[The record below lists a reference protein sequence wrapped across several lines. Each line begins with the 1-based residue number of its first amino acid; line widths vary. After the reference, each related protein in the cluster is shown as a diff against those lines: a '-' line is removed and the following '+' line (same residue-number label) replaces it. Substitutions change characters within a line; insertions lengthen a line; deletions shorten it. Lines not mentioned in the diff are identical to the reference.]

1 MVIFE
6 HFPGFAVGVPPRKT
20 YILQAT
26 IRVDQWPNP
35 VVYRSAPT
43 NASHPAHARTNKLLP
58 TSWTTTLFTHDQLDA
73 YFENHHNQRLRKC
86 YASLRPWAYR
96 ADLFR
101 LAILHDRGG
110 IWMDFTTELLRP
122 LDVLLPSGASLG
134 LVRERPGFG
143 MDYGVFNAFLAVR
156 EPRHPFFAAALER
169 SVTVCLARDYG
180 STPWSITGPELLGR
194 VARDAP
200 RLVRDVT
207 WLRHA
212 PEGGAIETTGERG
225 HKRVAIT
232 KHSDIRRFIPLSNAY
247 IGMWKSR
254 TVFRHS
260 KSKGGLGIR
269 S

>member
-1 MVIFE
+1 
-6 HFPGFAVGVPPRKT
+6 
-20 YILQAT
+20 
-26 IRVDQWPNP
+26 
-35 VVYRSAPT
+35 
-43 NASHPAHARTNKLLP
+43 
-58 TSWTTTLFTHDQLDA
+58 
-73 YFENHHNQRLRKC
+73 
-86 YASLRPWAYR
+86 
-96 ADLFR
+96 
-101 LAILHDRGG
+101 
-110 IWMDFTTELLRP
+110 MDFTTELLRP

-212 PEGGAIETTGERG
+212 PEGGAIETLASAATSASPSPSTLTFGASSRSRMRTLACGSRAPSSGTPSPRG
-225 HKRVAIT
+225 GSEYGVDCTLPKNGCIHIALTLIVT
-232 KHSDIRRFIPLSNAY
+232 IPQS
-247 IGMWKSR
+247 
-254 TVFRHS
+254 
-260 KSKGGLGIR
+260 
-269 S
+269 